1 MTQPPFDFDPQT
13 LTVAPSPF
21 LEARETSALA
31 AIAHQPKRCRQNE
44 ELMRLLEAAGEDG
57 LSDPEIQQM
66 TGWPR
71 QTICIRRFD
80 LRGWIVPADRRAK
93 APSGRLC
100 VCWRRAS
107 TEEMQQ
113 RALPAYEGAE

>member
-1 MTQPPFDFDPQT
+1 MNQPGFDFDAKT

-31 AIAHQPKRCRQNE
+31 AVDAQGIRGTQNTT
-44 ELMRLLEAAGEDG
+44 LLALITAAGESG
-57 LSDPEIQQM
+57 LSDPEIAAA
-66 TGWPR
+66 TGWSR

-80 LRGWIVPADRRAK
+80 LRGFLVPSIRGSKSPAGK
-93 APSGRLC
+93 AC

-107 TEEMQQ
+107 VEEQQ
-113 RALPAYEGAE
+113 QIRTGADK